1 MKNHFIAKEFGSSHG
16 HLKNFF
22 NNLTLSILRRM
33 HTFSAG
39 WKQYQHDPCKWFKI
53 IHYHLLHSL
62 KKNYLILSSNFQHI
76 ILNNKSPIKLFFE
89 IAIIAICPFS
99 KNDIFFLLRFKI
111 TAQILQFANT
121 KVLWSRCAEIVHVSV
136 WMDFKE
142 ETVQSSTQVVVKFQN
157 SSYFNSQGLNIF

>member
-1 MKNHFIAKEFGSSHG
+1 MVISKISLIIWRYLYYIECI
-16 HLKNFF
+16 HLVRGENST
-22 NNLTLSILRRM
+22 NTILV
-33 HTFSAG
+33 
-39 WKQYQHDPCKWFKI
+39 YDLKWYI
-53 IHYHLLHSL
+53 IICCILWS
-62 KKNYLILSSNFQHI
+62 KSYLILSSSFQHI

-89 IAIIAICPFS
+89 LAIIAICPFF